1 MGETMGK
8 RVGKLLLVAMVI
20 MGIMAGCKAG
30 GDADVSE
37 NKEVGMGTGG
47 ILLSTSDPPIG
58 SVKPVEPEAHRKGY
72 LIRVDRTAN
81 CVTIYEKDGNGGFTT
96 PVKYMI
102 CSVGIGEET
111 PVGVFAISDQYRWR
125 ALFGG
130 TYGQY
135 ASRITGNILFHSVP
149 YQKQT
154 EDSLVPGAYNQ
165 LGTKASQ
172 GCVRLTCADAKW
184 IYENCA
190 PGTVVEIFDGP
201 AANLPEKPM
210 ALHIDPKS
218 PYCGWDPTDPS
229 AENPWKKI
237 PVALY
242 RVEDLT
248 VKKGSEIDL
257 LAEVFALDVD
267 GQTLLEV
274 LVSGDVNVNRC
285 GTYTVKYTAV
295 GATGAVATAHAT
307 VTVIE

>member
-1 MGETMGK
+1 MGK
-8 RVGKLLLVAMVI
+8 RVRKLLSVAMVI
-20 MGIMAGCKAG
+20 MGLMAGCKAG
-30 GDADVSE
+30 GEE
-37 NKEVGMGTGG
+37 NVPESKEIGLGTVGV
-47 ILLSTSDPPIG
+47 LLSTSDQFIG
-58 SVKPVEPEAHRKGY
+58 SGKPVEPEVNQSGY

-81 CVTIYEKDGNGGFTT
+81 CVTIYEKDANGAFTV
-96 PVKYMI
+96 PVKNMI
-102 CSVGIGEET
+102 CSVGTGENT

-130 TYGQY
+130 AYGQY

-149 YQKQT
+149 YQKQS

-201 AANLPEKPM
+201 AANLPEKPK
-210 ALHIDPKS
+210 ALYIAPKS

-229 AENPWKKI
+229 AANPWKKL

-242 RVEDLT
+242 RVKDLT

-257 LAEVFALDVD
+257 LAGVFALDVD
-267 GQTLLEV
+267 GQTLLKV
-274 LVSGDVNVNRC
+274 LVSGEVDVNRC
-285 GTYTVKYTAV
+285 GSYKVTYTAV
-295 GATGAVATAHAT
+295 GATGASATAYAT
-307 VTVIE
+307 VIVVE

>member
-1 MGETMGK
+1 M
-8 RVGKLLLVAMVI
+8 RVRKLLSVAIMI
-20 MGIMAGCKAG
+20 MGLMAGCKAG
-30 GDADVSE
+30 GEVDVSE
-37 NKEVGMGTGG
+37 SKEVGISTVGV
-47 ILLSTSDPPIG
+47 LLSTSDQFIG
-58 SVKPVEPEAHRKGY
+58 GGKPVEPVGNRKGY

-81 CVTIYEKDGNGGFTT
+81 CVTIYEKDESGAFAIT
-96 PVKYMI
+96 VKHMI
-102 CSVGIGEET
+102 CSVGTGEET
-111 PVGVFAISDQYRWR
+111 PVGVFTISDQYRWR

-149 YQKQT
+149 YQERS
-154 EDSLVPGAYNQ
+154 EDSLVPGAYNE

-201 AANLPEKPM
+201 AANLPEKPT

-229 AENPWKKI
+229 GANPWKKI
-237 PVALY
+237 PIALY
-242 RVEDLT
+242 RVKDLT

-257 LAEVFALDVD
+257 LAGVFALDVD

-274 LVSGDVNVNRC
+274 QVSGDVDVNRC
-285 GTYTVKYTAV
+285 GSYKVKYTAE
-295 GATGAVATAHAT
+295 GATGATVTAYAT
-307 VTVIE
+307 VTVVE

>member
-1 MGETMGK
+1 MGK
-8 RVGKLLLVAMVI
+8 RVRKLLSVAIVI
-20 MGIMAGCKAG
+20 MGLMAGCKAG
-30 GDADVSE
+30 GEVEVSE
-37 NKEVGMGTGG
+37 SREVGIGTVGM
-47 ILLSTSDPPIG
+47 LLSTSDHLIG
-58 SVKPVEPEAHRKGY
+58 SGKPVEPEGNRSCY

-81 CVTIYEKDGNGGFTT
+81 CVTIYAKDESGTFAI
-96 PVKYMI
+96 PIKYMI
-102 CSVGIGEET
+102 CSVGTGEET

-149 YQKQT
+149 YQKES

-184 IYENCA
+184 IYENCP

-201 AANLPEKPM
+201 AANLPEKPT
-210 ALHIDPKS
+210 ALYIDPKS

-229 AENPWKKI
+229 MRNPWKKMQ
-237 PVALY
+237 VALY
-242 RVEDLT
+242 RVKDLI
-248 VKKGSEIDL
+248 VKMGSEIDL
-257 LAEVFALDVD
+257 LSGVFALDVD

-274 LVSGDVNVNRC
+274 QVSGDVDVNRC
-285 GTYTVKYTAV
+285 GSYTVRYTAV
-295 GATGAVATAHAT
+295 GATGATVTAYAT
-307 VTVIE
+307 VTVVE

>member
-1 MGETMGK
+1 MGK
-8 RVGKLLLVAMVI
+8 SVGKLLLVAMMI
-20 MGIMAGCKAG
+20 MGLMAGCKVG
-30 GDADVSE
+30 GEADVSE
-37 NKEVGMGTGG
+37 SKEVGIGNIGV
-47 ILLSTSDPPIG
+47 LLSTSDHFIG
-58 SVKPVEPEAHRKGY
+58 SGKPVEPEVKLSGY

-81 CVTIYEKDGNGGFTT
+81 CVTIYEKDENGEFTT
-96 PVKYMI
+96 PIKYMI
-102 CSVGIGEET
+102 CSVGTGEET
-111 PVGVFAISDQYRWR
+111 PVGVFTISDQYRWR

-149 YQKQT
+149 YQKQS
-154 EDSLVPGAYNQ
+154 ENSLVPGAYNE

-201 AANLPEKPM
+201 AANLPEKPV

-229 AENPWKKI
+229 AANPWKKMS
-237 PVALY
+237 VALY
-242 RVEDLT
+242 RVKDLT
-248 VKKGSEIDL
+248 VKKGSTVDL
-257 LAEVFALDVD
+257 LAGVFALDVD

-274 LVSGDVNVNRC
+274 KVSGEVDVNRC
-285 GTYTVKYTAV
+285 GSYTVKYTAV
-295 GATGAVATAHAT
+295 GASGAVATAHAM
-307 VTVIE
+307 VTVME